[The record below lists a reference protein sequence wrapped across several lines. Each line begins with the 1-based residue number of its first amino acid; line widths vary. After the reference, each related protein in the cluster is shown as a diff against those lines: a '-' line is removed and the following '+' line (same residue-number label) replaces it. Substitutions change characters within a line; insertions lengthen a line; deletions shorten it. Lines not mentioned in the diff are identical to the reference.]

1 MSEFNIY
8 EWNKKRH
15 LIESRLNESVASQAA
30 EAINQAIA
38 GIDDSMS
45 YTDFAKAV
53 ATILKD
59 EYGTHNFNPFM
70 EVLHAELGMEESL
83 NETEEMATYKVTVT
97 LAEPGEGG
105 PDYDEDVE
113 VKVDA
118 SLSGDELRSAVRDAI
133 GKEGYN
139 RKNIYKFKYEK
150 A

>member
-1 MSEFNIY
+1 MSQFNT
-8 EWNKKRH
+8 NKWFKNQY
-15 LIESRLNESVASQAA
+15 LKEAGLNEEKSKNDRIFDVFYDELEDFDGVS
-30 EAINQAIA
+30 EYLNRYKSTIIRRLES
-38 GIDDSMS
+38 IDFDYLPKPSM
-45 YTDFAKAV
+45 
-53 ATILKD
+53 
-59 EYGTHNFNPFM
+59 
-70 EVLHAELGMEESL
+70 MEEA
-83 NETEEMATYKVTVT
+83 EKMATYKVTVT

-118 SLSGDELRSAVRDAI
+118 SLLGDELRDAVRDAI

>member
-1 MSEFNIY
+1 MSQFNT
-8 EWNKKRH
+8 NKWFKNQYLKEAGLKEEKSKNEQIFDVFYNELEDFDGVAEYLNRYRNTIIRR
-15 LIESRLNESVASQAA
+15 LES
-30 EAINQAIA
+30 
-38 GIDDSMS
+38 IDF
-45 YTDFAKAV
+45 DFLPK
-53 ATILKD
+53 
-59 EYGTHNFNPFM
+59 PPM
-70 EVLHAELGMEESL
+70 MEEA
-83 NETEEMATYKVTVT
+83 EEMATYKVTVT

>member
-1 MSEFNIY
+1 MSQFNT
-8 EWNKKRH
+8 NKWFKNQY
-15 LIESRLNESVASQAA
+15 LKEAGLKEEKSKNEQIFDVFYNELEDFDGVADYLNRYRSTIMRGLDS
-30 EAINQAIA
+30 
-38 GIDDSMS
+38 IDFDYLPKPSM
-45 YTDFAKAV
+45 
-53 ATILKD
+53 
-59 EYGTHNFNPFM
+59 
-70 EVLHAELGMEESL
+70 MEEA
-83 NETEEMATYKVTVT
+83 EKMATYKVTVT
-97 LAEPGEGG
+97 LAEPEEGG

>member
-1 MSEFNIY
+1 MSQFDTSKWFKTQYLKEAG
-8 EWNKKRH
+8 
-15 LIESRLNESVASQAA
+15 LNEEKSKNDRIFDLFFNELEDFDGVADYLNRYRST
-30 EAINQAIA
+30 IMR
-38 GIDDSMS
+38 GLDSIDFDYLPKPSM
-45 YTDFAKAV
+45 
-53 ATILKD
+53 
-59 EYGTHNFNPFM
+59 
-70 EVLHAELGMEESL
+70 MEEA
-83 NETEEMATYKVTVT
+83 EKMATYKVTVT